1 MNKTKK
7 LTISAALCA
16 LICVML
22 WLGSLVEVLD
32 LTTIFFA
39 GLFLAFGVIEL
50 GGGWKWMI
58 YAGSALLSILL
69 LGNKFVAV
77 EYALLGVTVILK
89 SYFERRSILL
99 SWVLKFVSFNI
110 LFGTVIALFYL
121 VLGMPFQEEVILG
134 VTISPYLVPAILL
147 FLGNI
152 CFYLYDVL
160 LTRLVSI
167 YYMKYRD
174 RVRRWLRL
182 N

>member
-7 LTISAALCA
+7 ITISAALVA
-16 LICVML
+16 LIVVIL

-32 LTTIFFA
+32 LTTIFIC
-39 GLFLAFGVIEL
+39 GLFLAFSVIEL
-50 GGGWKWMI
+50 GGSWKWMI
-58 YAGSALLSILL
+58 YAASAILATLL
-69 LGNKFVAV
+69 LPNKFVAL
-77 EYALLGVTVILK
+77 EYVLLGVTVILK
-89 SYFERRSILL
+89 SYFERLPSLP

-121 VLGMPFQEEVILG
+121 VLGMPFEDEVLFGI
-134 VTISPYLVPAILL
+134 TFSAYLIPALL
-147 FLGNI
+147 LILGNI
-152 CFYLYDVL
+152 CFFLYDIL
-160 LTRLVSI
+160 LTRMVSI